1 MHTTPKLL
9 LIRERQTIPQ
19 IIKVMAHPPC
29 TDLERPPP
37 PHVLLHPL
45 QHALLELV
53 LQVARPAGQRQP
65 AEHARRRTHCQP
77 RPRPHPHLVLLLAVG
92 TNGAG
97 SVRGGGGSQERR
109 TRRQEERRPPAE
121 VDEEVAQRRI

>member
-29 TDLERPPP
+29 TDLEQPPP

-77 RPRPHPHLVLLLAVG
+77 RPHPHLALLLAVG

-109 TRRQEERRPPAE
+109 TRTQEERRPPAE